1 MPAPHCLMH
10 TAVTLESLTHSQML
24 ALQDCMAC
32 RQGGCDTTQS
42 RMLAL
47 QGNTVSTCAGRG
59 PDLRCLLCRDPGF
72 AGRHSLDT
80 VSSVVRKANQV
91 APSSP
96 AIASRVAAVLSRRE
110 REALARR
117 EAAQSST
124 APVSHMSLQDA
135 ADLLDLESL
144 PSGGRG

>member
-1 MPAPHCLMH
+1 MC
-10 TAVTLESLTHSQML
+10 
-24 ALQDCMAC
+24 
-32 RQGGCDTTQS
+32 GTTQS

-47 QGNTVSTCAGRG
+47 QASMVSTCAGRS
-59 PDLRCLLCRDPGF
+59 PDLQWLLCRDPGF

-80 VSSVVRKANQV
+80 ISNVVRKANQV

-96 AIASRVAAVLSRRE
+96 AITSRVAAVLSRRE

-124 APVSHMSLQDA
+124 APASHMSLRDA

-144 PSGGRG
+144 PPGGRD